1 MSERK
6 RCVDKLRREGSGGV
20 VCNCVS
26 KIKERGKKK
35 NETGLSFGN
44 MASGC

>member
-6 RCVDKLRREGSGGV
+6 RSVDNLMREVSGGV

-26 KIKERGKKK
+26 KMKERGEK
-35 NETGLSFGN
+35 NATGPRFGN